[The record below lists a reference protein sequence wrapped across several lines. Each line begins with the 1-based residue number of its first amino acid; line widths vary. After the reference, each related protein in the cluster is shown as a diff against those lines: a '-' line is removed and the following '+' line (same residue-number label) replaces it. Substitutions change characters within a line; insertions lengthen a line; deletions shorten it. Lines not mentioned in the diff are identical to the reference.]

1 MQVLSAAQ
9 SQAHYEKL
17 LRDLL
22 MVCQLSSIKHWPQLQ
37 EFLLLFA
44 KQAPGAIA
52 RSAMHMVVSGG
63 PTAEQ
68 L

>member
-1 MQVLSAAQ
+1 MQVLSVTQ

-22 MVCQLSSIKHWPQLQ
+22 MVCQLSGIKHWPQLH

-52 RSAMHMVVSGG
+52 RSAMHMVVSGIL
-63 PTAEQ
+63 TVQ
-68 L
+68 KL